1 MSPKRSKQTL
11 LKEDIEFVSSLS
23 QATLEQPKRYSTLIT
38 WTIVLAVLWLIFWAN
53 MAELDKIVRGSGKV
67 VPSNKVQ
74 VVQNLEGGIISE
86 IFTSSGD
93 IIKKGQTLIQ
103 LDNTQFS
110 SSFSEKLLE
119 MQALQA
125 KAARLTA
132 EANESSFIA
141 PESYDSDFEK
151 QFYIREQ
158 SLLTERQKQQD
169 ISIEII
175 QQQILQHQTELDNAR
190 EQLDQL
196 GDSLKLLDKEI
207 EMTEPLVKRGFAS
220 EVSLLKTRRERND
233 TFGKLNSIEQSI
245 PKFLALISETEQKIT
260 EIKQKNRNEA
270 QESLNETLARISQ
283 LENINVALEDKV
295 QRTNIKSP
303 VSGVISELLVNTL
316 GEVVQPGSD
325 LAKIVPI
332 EDSLVL
338 ETRIQPSDIGFI
350 KKGLPAKVKFTAYD
364 FSVYGGLDGIVEQVS
379 ADTITDEEGKSYY
392 LVRIRTGK
400 NYLGSES
407 QPLNLMP
414 GMMAS
419 VDVIV
424 GKHTIL
430 DYLLKPIL
438 KTKEL
443 ALRES

>member
-1 MSPKRSKQTL
+1 MKSKHLNKQL
-11 LKEDIEFVSSLS
+11 SSDDIEFVSSLS
-23 QATLEQPKRYSTLIT
+23 QAALERPKRYSTLIT
-38 WTIVLAVLWLIFWAN
+38 WTILSAVIWLIFWAN
-53 MAELDKIVRGSGKV
+53 MAELDKIIRGSGKV

-74 VVQNLEGGIISE
+74 IVQNLEGGIISE
-86 IFTSSGD
+86 ILASSGD
-93 IIKKGQTLIQ
+93 IVKKNQTLIL
-103 LDNTQFS
+103 LDNTQFA

-119 MQALQA
+119 MQALKA

-132 EANESSFIA
+132 KTNQTEFVTPETYESN
-141 PESYDSDFEK
+141 FEK
-151 QFYIREQ
+151 QFYLREQ
-158 SLLTERQKQQD
+158 SLFHEQEKQEK
-169 ISIEII
+169 IAIEII
-175 QQQILQHQTELDNAR
+175 QQQIVQHKTELDNAR

-196 GDSLKLLDKEI
+196 RNSLALLDQEI
-207 EMTEPLVKRGFAS
+207 EMTKPLVERGFAS

-245 PKFLALISETEQKIT
+245 PKYRAVIEETRQKIA
-260 EIKQKNRNEA
+260 EIRQKGRNDA

-283 LENINVALEDKV
+283 LENINVALQDKV
-295 QRTNIKSP
+295 QRTNIQSP
-303 VSGVISELLVNTL
+303 VSGVISEMLVNTL
-316 GEVVQPGSD
+316 GAVVQPGSN
-325 LAKIVPI
+325 LVKIVPI
-332 EDSLVL
+332 EDSLIL
-338 ETRIQPSDIGFI
+338 EARVQPSDIGFI

-364 FSVYGGLDGIVEQVS
+364 FAIYGGLDGIVEQVS

-392 LVRIRTGK
+392 IVKIITK
-400 NYLGSES
+400 QNHLGDKLN
-407 QPLNLMP
+407 PLNLMP

>member
-1 MSPKRSKQTL
+1 MSSEPTKKNL
-11 LKEDIEFVSSLS
+11 PKEDLEFVSSLS

-38 WTIVLAVLWLIFWAN
+38 WTIVLAVLWLIVWAN

-67 VPSNKVQ
+67 VPSNKVKI
-74 VVQNLEGGIISE
+74 VQNLEGGIISE
-86 IFTSSGD
+86 ILTSSGD
-93 IIKKGQTLIQ
+93 VIEKGQTLIQ
-103 LDNTQFS
+103 LDNTQFT

-132 EANESSFIA
+132 EANAADFA
-141 PESYDSDFEK
+141 TPKQYDSDFEK
-151 QFYIREQ
+151 QFYLREQ
-158 SLLTERQKQQD
+158 SLFLERNKQQS
-169 ISIEII
+169 IAIEII
-175 QQQILQHQTELDNAR
+175 QQQIVQHQTELDNAR

-196 GDSLKLLDKEI
+196 RDSLKLLDQEI
-207 EMTEPLVKRGFAS
+207 EMTEPLVARGFAS

-245 PKFLALISETEQKIT
+245 PKYRALIAETQQKIA
-260 EIKQKNRNEA
+260 EIRQTNRNEA

-283 LENINVALEDKV
+283 LESINVALEDKV

-303 VSGVISELLVNTL
+303 VSGVISELMVNTL

-332 EDSLVL
+332 EDSLIL
-338 ETRIQPSDIGFI
+338 ETRVQPSDIGFI

-364 FSVYGGLDGIVEQVS
+364 FAVYGGLDGTVEQVS
-379 ADTITDEEGKSYY
+379 ADTMTDEEGKSYY
-392 LVRIRTGK
+392 LVRIRTEK
-400 NYLGSES
+400 NYLGTEA
-407 QPLNLMP
+407 QPLSLMP

>member
-1 MSPKRSKQTL
+1 MPSEQPNQKL
-11 LKEDIEFVSSLS
+11 PNEDIEFISSLS
-23 QATLEQPKRYSTLIT
+23 QATLEHPKRHSTLIT
-38 WTIVLAVLWLIFWAN
+38 WTILFAILWLIVWAN

-74 VVQNLEGGIISE
+74 IVQNLEGGIISE
-86 IFTSSGD
+86 ILVSSGD
-93 IIKKGQTLIQ
+93 IIEKDQLLIL

-132 EANESSFIA
+132 EANTTDFIT
-141 PESYDSDFEK
+141 PEHYDSDFEK
-151 QFYIREQ
+151 QFNIREQ
-158 SLLTERQKQQD
+158 NLLLERQKQQD

-175 QQQILQHQTELDNAR
+175 LQQIVQHQTELDNAR

-196 GDSLKLLDKEI
+196 QNSLELLDQEI
-207 EMTEPLVKRGFAS
+207 EMTEPLVQRGFAS

-245 PKFLALISETEQKIT
+245 SKYRALISETEQKIA
-260 EIKQKNRNEA
+260 EIRQIKRNEA

-283 LENINVALEDKV
+283 LENINIALEDKV
-295 QRTNIKSP
+295 ERTNIKSP
-303 VSGVISELLVNTL
+303 VSGIISELLVNTL

-325 LAKIVPI
+325 LVKIVPI
-332 EDSLVL
+332 EDSLIL
-338 ETRIQPSDIGFI
+338 ETRVQPSDIGFI

-364 FSVYGGLDGIVEQVS
+364 FAVYGGLDGTVERVS

-392 LVRIRTGK
+392 LVRIRTKK
-400 NYLGSES
+400 NYLGSKE
-407 QPLNLMP
+407 QPLKLMP
-414 GMMAS
+414 GMVAS
-419 VDVIV
+419 VDIIV

>member
-1 MSPKRSKQTL
+1 MAKKHPKQML
-11 LKEDIEFVSSLS
+11 PQEDIEFVSSLS
-23 QATLEQPKRYSTLIT
+23 QATLEQPKRYTTLIT
-38 WTIVLAVLWLIFWAN
+38 WTIVFAVVWLIVWAN

-74 VVQNLEGGIISE
+74 IVQNLEGGIIGE
-86 IFTSSGD
+86 ILVSSGD
-93 IIKKGQTLIQ
+93 LVEKEQTLIL
-103 LDNTQFS
+103 LDNTQFA

-119 MQALQA
+119 MQALKA

-132 EANESSFIA
+132 EANTAEFVK
-141 PESYDSDFEK
+141 PQDYESDFEK

-158 SLLTERQKQQD
+158 NLLLERKKQEA
-169 ISIEII
+169 IAIGII
-175 QQQILQHQTELDNAR
+175 QQQIVQHQTELDNAR

-196 GDSLKLLDKEI
+196 RNSLQLLDQEI
-207 EMTEPLVKRGFAS
+207 EMTEPLVLRGFAS

-245 PKFLALISETEQKIT
+245 PKYRALIAETKQKIA
-260 EIKQKNRNEA
+260 EIRQKNRNEA

-338 ETRIQPSDIGFI
+338 ETRVQPSDIGFL

-364 FSVYGGLDGIVEQVS
+364 FAVYGGLDGTVEQIS
-379 ADTITDEEGKSYY
+379 ADTITDGEGKSYY
-392 LVRIRTGK
+392 LVRIRTEK
-400 NYLGSES
+400 NYLGAED

-414 GMMAS
+414 GMMAN